1 MLSQAKAILS
11 RQDLSLQ
18 NPSLLEDV
26 FGVAS
31 LFFLL
36 FVGLTLSGAA

>member
-1 MLSQAKAILS
+1 MLSQARAVLS
-11 RQDLSLQ
+11 RQ
-18 NPSLLEDV
+18 NPSLMEDV

>member
-1 MLSQAKAILS
+1 MLSQAKTIVS
-11 RQDLSLQ
+11 RQS
-18 NPSLLEDV
+18 PGVFEDV